1 VNATP
6 RFVSRYADERRH
18 DVNRKACVHLGPC
31 ASSGSNELQG
41 GCFGKV
47 LSEARH
53 GLICWRMACK
63 EMKHIAMHRGA
74 FPTNGTGS
82 WEEAMAER
90 AKEKQNAEKEAGT
103 GVR

>member
-1 VNATP
+1 MLA
-6 RFVSRYADERRH
+6 E
-18 DVNRKACVHLGPC
+18 KCACTLRPG

-74 FPTNGTGS
+74 FPTNGTGT
-82 WEEAMAER
+82 WEQAMAER
-90 AKEKQNAEKEAGT
+90 AKEKQNAEKQAGT
-103 GVR
+103 GQR